1 MQQNPRLKNTVLLMA
16 LAAVYPMQAHALAG
30 IAQFTAGEV
39 NVRQADG
46 RVSALTKGGDVASG
60 HAIVTG
66 GNGRAQVKFTD
77 GGLISLQP
85 NTEFKI
91 SNYVD
96 QNDPKQDRFLVDLL
110 RGSMRA
116 ITGLIGKRNR
126 DNYKLTTTTATIG
139 IRGSGF
145 KVGYNADGTV
155 GITAELDKIEVC
167 NQSGCTGLV
176 AGESVRVISSTTP
189 PVRTSEQA
197 KITTPPTEKEPTVI
211 GDKVSESG
219 KAEIVVR
226 VTPAPAPESA
236 SAPVPAPSTAPS
248 PSPSPSTAPAP
259 APAPNTGSFT
269 NLSVVT
275 NYGATASTTAF
286 PLESPPT
293 TTELTD
299 GKLTS
304 FANPS
309 ATFKPVN
316 AGAASSVGTVA
327 AGDFVGW
334 GVWVTGTGTAIPSGA
349 IAPANGLHYV
359 VGVPTAVM
367 PTSGIATYS
376 LIGSTAPTRYDG
388 IVGSL
393 TSASFSA
400 DFSFGYISTS
410 LVTSFGTVGVSLM
423 GVNGSSFSDGTSIYG
438 NFFGANA
445 ARAGLVYGGF
455 NAGMSFSGSAVFQK
469 QLLPF

>member
-46 RVSALTKGGDVASG
+46 RVIALTKGGDIDSG

-85 NTEFKI
+85 NTEFRI

-197 KITTPPTEKEPTVI
+197 KVETPPAEKDPTVV

-226 VTPAPAPESA
+226 VTPAPAP
-236 SAPVPAPSTAPS
+236 APALIP
-248 PSPSPSTAPAP
+248 APAP
-259 APAPNTGSFT
+259 APARTPVIAPAPDTGSFT
-269 NLSVVT
+269 NLLVVARH
-275 NYGATASTTAF
+275 GALLYSPTFAF
-286 PLESPPT
+286 GGPPN

-304 FANPS
+304 FANS
-309 ATFKPVN
+309 ITAFQLGT
-316 AGAASSVGTVA
+316 AGAASSVGTVT

-334 GVWVTGTGTAIPSGA
+334 GVWVTGTAMAPSLESTFTTT
-349 IAPANGLHYV
+349 NLHYV
-359 VGVPTAVM
+359 VGIPTAVM
-367 PTSGIATYS
+367 PTSGSATYG

-388 IVGSL
+388 AVGSL

-400 DFSFGYISTS
+400 DFSTGYVSTS
-410 LVTSFGTVGVSLM
+410 LVTSFGTVSDSAM
-423 GVNGSSFSDGTSIYG
+423 SANGSSFSNGTSISG

-455 NAGMSFSGSAVFQK
+455 GSAGMYFSGSAVFQK
-469 QLLPF
+469 QQLSASAQ